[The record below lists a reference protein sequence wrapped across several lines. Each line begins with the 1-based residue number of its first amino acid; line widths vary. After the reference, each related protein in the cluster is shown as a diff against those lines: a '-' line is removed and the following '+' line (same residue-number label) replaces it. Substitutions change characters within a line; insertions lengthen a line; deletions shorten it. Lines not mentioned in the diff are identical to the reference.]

1 MKPFPS
7 VAIDMRMLGSSGI
20 GTYVESLVP
29 LVIEQCPEV
38 RFYLIGTKERLAGLG
53 IASDRVR
60 TIACSAPVYSAREQ
74 VELSLRTPRHVEV
87 FWSPHYNIPL
97 WHRGKLLVTV
107 HDVCHLALAPLFG
120 GLRHVYARFM
130 FSEVR
135 RKAHTILCDSQ
146 FTKKELMRLV
156 NVPEDRIRVVYCG
169 VQERWFELTKGQPV
183 HGKPYVLYVGNVK
196 PHKNVAALVDAFL
209 SIRDRIP
216 HDLVIVG
223 QKSGLRTGDPALLTR
238 AADGSGRIA
247 FTGRIT
253 DDALMQ
259 YVVQADALVL
269 PSLYEGF
276 GLPPLEAMATG
287 CPTLVS
293 DIEILREV
301 YGDATIYFDP
311 HDCEDLAKKMIMIV
325 EDSSLRDRLR
335 SAGRKQAR
343 LYSWQRAA
351 AKTSE
356 TIRELLE

>member
-146 FTKKELMRLV
+146 FTKKELCGWSMSL
-156 NVPEDRIRVVYCG
+156 RIG
-169 VQERWFELTKGQPV
+169 FEWYT
-183 HGKPYVLYVGNVK
+183 
-196 PHKNVAALVDAFL
+196 AEFR
-209 SIRDRIP
+209 S
-216 HDLVIVG
+216 
-223 QKSGLRTGDPALLTR
+223 
-238 AADGSGRIA
+238 DGSN
-247 FTGRIT
+247 
-253 DDALMQ
+253 
-259 YVVQADALVL
+259 
-269 PSLYEGF
+269 
-276 GLPPLEAMATG
+276 
-287 CPTLVS
+287 
-293 DIEILREV
+293 
-301 YGDATIYFDP
+301 
-311 HDCEDLAKKMIMIV
+311 
-325 EDSSLRDRLR
+325 
-335 SAGRKQAR
+335 
-343 LYSWQRAA
+343 
-351 AKTSE
+351 
-356 TIRELLE
+356 